1 MVPHM
6 AATVLSSPV
15 FVLFLLVC
23 PSFLFLKKGS
33 VFPGMNCWIFGRTP
47 QNRLPDFDYSDIL
60 QDIVVSGAAALFRR
74 YRMRRRGKS
83 HGGRTLFYIKER
95 WCTDGTVLKKMCCSD
110 LKTLFI
116 NYKPFYLQRDVLF
129 VHSRV
134 CLHSSA
140 SVRGLSFT

>member
-47 QNRLPDFDYSDIL
+47 QNRLPDFHYSDIL

-74 YRMRRRGKS
+74 YRMRRQGKS

-95 WCTDGTVLKKMCCSD
+95 RCTDGTVLKKMCCSD
-110 LKTLFI
+110 LKTLHKRQAILFAAG
-116 NYKPFYLQRDVLF
+116 VLL

-140 SVRGLSFT
+140 SARGLSFT